1 MEKENLEL
9 EEGLVL
15 TEEKM
20 KEVESKV
27 AELKKKDPKLKKV
40 FPIAVEGSEDDEK
53 EMYIGY
59 FKGSLTMVFSKY
71 LSASQKD
78 QAVAMRILAQD
89 CFLEGDKEL
98 IDDDSL
104 SFVRPYAGQL
114 GRVIEVRNSK
124 LVTIQTWEVKET
136 TTYVKK

>member
-59 FKGSLTMVFSKY
+59 FKQPNFMVFSKY

-104 SFVRPYAGQL
+104 FLFGLMGQL

-124 LVTIQTWEVKET
+124 LVNLSKPG
-136 TTYVKK
+136 K